1 MLRRHWPFALV
12 LAAGA
17 LLRLA
22 TEVAYRPALFYSDS
36 WGYLSMAHGK
46 GIVTFAPLRPSG
58 YPLILKLLHW
68 LTLTTVVQHLAGLA
82 TATLVYATC
91 RALAVRRWLATVAGA
106 LIALDAW
113 AIALEQYVL
122 AEAFFA
128 LALALAVWASVAG
141 AMRLEMVDADAAGR
155 QAPPEEAADSDE
167 APASGKPGVWRP
179 AQRLRPRG
187 SATVALGFAG
197 LCLAAAALMRPV
209 GLFAVPAWIIWMIW
223 VRPGLRPVVA
233 GLACLVVPLLVYSLA
248 HAHVTGTFGLT
259 QANGWF
265 LYGRVGSIA
274 TCNGIDVAPNAREL
288 CKRPPQAAHENQSWF
303 MFNRRSPARRAFRGI
318 SADSRRQARTDQIL
332 GHFAR
337 QVIAQRPGAYAKL
350 VATDFFKFLRPGP
363 HALHREDLTVQFP
376 RSARIRFDEP
386 TIRRRLF
393 PSLRTHAAAPASAL
407 RSYAKVAHTSRPLIA
422 LLIVVGL
429 AALVLGAIA
438 RDPRVPAL
446 FLPLGVGI
454 GTLLGASLAAGFA
467 LRYLVPLVPQFAI
480 MGALSIESLVS
491 AGRSWRVRR
500 AVPQPA

>member
-1 MLRRHWPFALV
+1 MVRRHWPFALV

-22 TEVAYRPALFYSDS
+22 SEVAYRPALFYSDS

-46 GIVTFAPLRPSG
+46 GIVTFAPLRPSA
-58 YPLILKLLHW
+58 YPVILKVLHS

-91 RALAVRRWLATVAGA
+91 RALGVRRWLATAAGA

-128 LALALAVWASVAG
+128 LALVLAVWASAAG
-141 AMRLEMVDADAAGR
+141 AMRSELVDAG
-155 QAPPEEAADSDE
+155 
-167 APASGKPGVWRP
+167 ASGGWAAARV
-179 AQRLRPRG
+179 LRPRG
-187 SATVALGFAG
+187 SAAIALGFAG
-197 LCLAAAALMRPV
+197 LCLAAAALMRPG

-274 TCNGIDVAPNAREL
+274 TCNGIDVAQDARKL
-288 CKRPPQAAHENQSWF
+288 CERPPQAAHENQSWF
-303 MFNRRSPARRAFRGI
+303 MFNRHSPARRAFGGI
-318 SADSRRQARTDQIL
+318 SADSHKQARTDRIL

-337 QVIAQRPGAYAKL
+337 QVIAERPGAYAKL
-350 VATDFFKFLRPGP
+350 VATDFFKYLRPGP
-363 HALHREDLTVQFP
+363 HALHREDLTVEFP

-393 PSLRTHAAAPASAL
+393 PSLRTRAAAPASAL
-407 RSYAKVAHTSRPLIA
+407 RSYAKIFHTSRPLIG
-422 LLIVVGL
+422 LLIVLGL
-429 AALVLGAIA
+429 VALVLAAAA
-438 RDPRVPAL
+438 REPRVPAL
-446 FLPLGVGI
+446 FLTLGVGA

-480 MGALSIESLVS
+480 MGALSVETIVA
-491 AGRSWRVRR
+491 AGRRGWRLRD
-500 AVPQPA
+500 ASPQAA